1 MPSPLH
7 SVDTRPGRH
16 QGQNSGHQVD
26 QVAGG
31 VALVAAG
38 LPQLVQTRP
47 SDHQRRVQL
56 QPVGPERRVLEK
68 LLRGR
73 RRAVQRLL
81 KRATLRSGHV
91 RCYIGK

>member
-1 MPSPLH
+1 MRSPLH
-7 SVDTRPGRH
+7 PVDTRPGRH

-31 VALVAAG
+31 VAFVAAG

-56 QPVGPERRVLEK
+56 QPVGPESWVLEK
-68 LLRGR
+68 LLRR
-73 RRAVQRLL
+73 RRTAL
-81 KRATLRSGHV
+81 
-91 RCYIGK
+91 